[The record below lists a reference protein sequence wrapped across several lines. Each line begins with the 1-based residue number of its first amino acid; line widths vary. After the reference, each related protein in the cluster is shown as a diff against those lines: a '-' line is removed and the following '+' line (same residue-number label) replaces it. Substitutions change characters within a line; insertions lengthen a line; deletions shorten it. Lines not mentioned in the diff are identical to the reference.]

1 MNRGSCLC
9 GVVSYEAA
17 GPFDMMAHCHCS
29 MCRKHH
35 GAMFAT
41 FLCAPLAGFRWTSS
55 GEDGV
60 VVYQSS
66 DNGHRPFCGRC
77 GSVVP
82 MLMKEMDLVFLLAG
96 NLDGDPGIR
105 PEMHIFAASR
115 ASWFPITDSLPQHAG
130 HPPQFGGGEEVD
142 RPVPP
147 LKPGVAQGSCLCNA
161 VDWELSGQCER
172 MQNCHCSRCRRAR
185 SAAFATNAFY
195 KKDRLAWT
203 RGHEEVASYSLPHA
217 KRFGQDFC
225 RICGSP
231 VPRVVESTGYV
242 VVPCGGLDSSPGIGP
257 AGNVFATSKAPWF
270 EITDGL
276 PQWEGYPAR
285 S

>member
-9 GVVSYEAA
+9 GALTYEAD

-41 FLCAPLAGFRWTSS
+41 FLCTPLARFRWAS
-55 GEDGV
+55 GEDMV
-60 VVYQSS
+60 SVYQSS
-66 DNGHRPFCGRC
+66 DQGHRPFCKRC
-77 GSVVP
+77 GSVTP
-82 MLMKEMDLVFLLAG
+82 MVMKEMDLVFLLAG
-96 NLDGDPGIR
+96 NLDGDPGIQ
-105 PEMHIFAASR
+105 PEMHIFTASR

-142 RPVPP
+142 RPPP
-147 LKPGVAQGSCLCNA
+147 VLKPGVTQGSCLCNA
-161 VDWELSGQCER
+161 IAWEFSGPPER
-172 MQNCHCSRCRRAR
+172 VHNCHCSRCRRAR
-185 SAAFATNAFY
+185 SAAHATNAFF
-195 KKDRLAWT
+195 RQEQLTWV
-203 RGHEEVASYSLPHA
+203 RGEENIQSYSLEGA

-231 VPRVVESTGYV
+231 VPRVVASTAYV
-242 VVPCGGLDSSPGIGP
+242 VAPCGSLDSALDAAAIDNIFT
-257 AGNVFATSKAPWF
+257 ASKAPWF

-276 PQWEGYPAR
+276 PQWEAYPAR
-285 S
+285 A